1 MTSRQNKNDK
11 TNAEFRKVASLF
23 SGCGGMDLGFEGNF
37 DVLRRSICDRKDI
50 VGKKRS
56 TFVKVP
62 KTSFRT
68 VFSCDVVK
76 STKVAWEDFFINNR
90 DASDQIFHLESIVD
104 VVKNLRANKLS
115 YGLKS
120 SRGKTLI
127 DVVTGGFPCNDFSV
141 AGKRLGFES
150 NKSHRGNKLSIA
162 DELDDPTAEN
172 RGMLYF
178 WMKEFISEVRPKVF
192 YAENVKGL
200 VSLGDAKRIIEHDF
214 ASIGDS
220 SYYVLPVKV
229 LRAVEFGVPQT
240 RERVIFIGIDKTQL
254 RSNVRSH
261 LEKFG
266 ELPPE
271 LDLYPVESHGP
282 SQIPFVTSGEALA
295 DLGEPEASSDLS
307 HQSYSRA
314 KYMGKMQGQSEV
326 LDDRPGPTIRA
337 EHHGNIE
344 FRRLSKQNG
353 GTSSIKL
360 ERRLSVRE
368 CARIQT
374 FPDDFRFVIPGKL
387 SASDGYRAIGN
398 AVPPLLAWRLAD
410 RLDQVWEKLFSA
422 K

>member
-1 MTSRQNKNDK
+1 
-11 TNAEFRKVASLF
+11 
-23 SGCGGMDLGFEGNF
+23 MDLGFEGGF
-37 DVLRRSICDRKDI
+37 EVLRRSVCDRKDI
-50 VGKKRS
+50 VGNKRS
-56 TFVKVP
+56 SFVSIP

-76 STKVAWEDFFINNR
+76 STKIAWEDFFIHNR
-90 DASDQIFHLESIVD
+90 GASEQTFHLESIVD
-104 VVKNLRANKLS
+104 VVKNLRIKNS
-115 YGLKS
+115 NYGLKNS
-120 SRGKTLI
+120 NGKSLI

-150 NKSHRGNKLSIA
+150 NKSHRGNKLPIEG
-162 DELDDPTAEN
+162 ELDDPTVEN

-229 LRAVEFGVPQT
+229 LKAVEFGIPQT
-240 RERVIFIGIDKTQL
+240 RERVIFIGLDKTQI
-254 RSNVRSH
+254 RSSVRRH
-261 LEKFG
+261 LDKFG

-271 LDLYPVESHGP
+271 LDLYPIESHGP
-282 SQIPFVTSGEALA
+282 NRIPFVTAGEALI
-295 DLGEPEASSDLS
+295 DLGEPETSIDPS
-307 HQSYSRA
+307 HQAYSRA

-326 LDDRPGPTIRA
+326 RDEKPGPTIRA

-353 GTSSIKL
+353 GTSTTKL

-374 FPDDFRFVIPGKL
+374 FPDDFSFVIPGKL

-410 RLDQVWEKLFSA
+410 RLDQVWEELFVTR
-422 K
+422 